1 MTQLCTDA
9 KVEYVFNV
17 KSCFRNFMIENMPA
31 LEVAGVDKKSMTASD
46 RSASSQA
53 S

>member
-1 MTQLCTDA
+1 MTQLCTDE

-17 KSCFRNFMIENMPA
+17 KSCFRNFMIENMPV

-46 RSASSQA
+46 RSASS
-53 S
+53 

>member
-1 MTQLCTDA
+1 MCVDA

-17 KSCFRNFMIENMPA
+17 RSCFRNFMIENMPA

-46 RSASSQA
+46 RSASS
-53 S
+53 